1 MVTKRHAYDGQIEN
15 LNPRAFPSLGMLRVE
30 GPLRSMRD
38 SFKQCEAEKEVHKKV
53 IIPKG
58 LGAEQKYSA
67 VRATARQR
75 NPKDQ
80 RLTDYTPTQK
90 KAGAQQTAKA
100 HKKSQPFGPTKTET
114 LC

>member
-1 MVTKRHAYDGQIEN
+1 MVTKRHAYAGQIEN

-90 KAGAQQTAKA
+90 KAGAQQTA
-100 HKKSQPFGPTKTET
+100 
-114 LC
+114 